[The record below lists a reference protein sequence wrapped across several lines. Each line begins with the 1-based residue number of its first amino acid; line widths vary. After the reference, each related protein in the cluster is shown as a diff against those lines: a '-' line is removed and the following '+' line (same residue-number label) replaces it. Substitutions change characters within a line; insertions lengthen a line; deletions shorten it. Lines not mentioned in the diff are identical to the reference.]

1 MKEKYSE
8 TWKAVRRD
16 VHRWIRLFSSV
27 EMKLCMHKNHTL
39 WKWKRGCLW
48 MAARSFTCGLIFFT
62 SQHFASTSELLPSVI
77 GLYAFLPGHYDLI
90 HKLDRNQVCSS
101 SLNQSAIPFQFFGFI
116 FSFFFSFESLWSSY
130 YYSYFF
136 SWHCSHKHR
145 TFCFHACISSSC

>member
-1 MKEKYSE
+1 MKPEKQWDAMFIGESAYFL
-8 TWKAVRRD
+8 
-16 VHRWIRLFSSV
+16 RL
-27 EMKLCMHKNHTL
+27 KWNCMHKNHTL

-48 MAARSFTCGLIFFT
+48 IAARSFTCGLIFFT

-101 SLNQSAIPFQFFGFI
+101 SPNQSAIPFQFFGFI
-116 FSFFFSFESLWSSY
+116 FRCFFFLSKVFGLHITIHI
-130 YYSYFF
+130 F